1 MNCSH
6 IISIFKKLWRGII
19 HNKLQCL
26 IIGVLWVLFAL
37 SILAILHKIG
47 FVSNVLGVS
56 SNADEIN
63 EVFYNLSY
71 SYLAGVIFFLV
82 NDWVPR
88 QFREIKARHSL
99 SKEIQQLKLSLD
111 EIHRIVI
118 FITHNKL
125 KQSKGEVDT
134 KQNPFSGFIW
144 CKYGSP
150 HTKQEIKQIDVKKQL
165 SKEANDVLQ
174 IIDRLIKSPLFFDIN
189 KSLAKLFIDFQSEPF
204 IVSAA
209 RKESIEVT
217 ANNFEKLYLELE
229 DKFYIQTN
237 IEFYSVPSP
246 YECDNEIADQLI
258 NKNN

>member
-1 MNCSH
+1 M
-6 IISIFKKLWRGII
+6 
-19 HNKLQCL
+19 
-26 IIGVLWVLFAL
+26 
-37 SILAILHKIG
+37 HKIG

-56 SNADEIN
+56 SNANEIN

-71 SYLAGVIFFLV
+71 SYLAGVIFYLV

-99 SKEIQQLKLSLD
+99 SKEIKQLKLSLD
-111 EIHRIVI
+111 EIHRIII

-125 KQSKGEVDT
+125 RQSKGEVDT
-134 KQNPFSGFIW
+134 KQNPFSGLIW

-150 HTKQEIKQIDVKKQL
+150 HAKQEIKQIDVKKQL

-174 IIDRLIKSPLFFDIN
+174 IIDRLIKSPLFLDLN
-189 KSLAKLFIDFQSEPF
+189 KSLAKIYIDFQSEPF

-217 ANNFEKLYLELE
+217 TNNFEKLYSELE
-229 DKFYIQTN
+229 DKIYIQTN
-237 IEFYSVPSP
+237 TEFYSVPSP

-258 NKNN
+258 NKNK